1 MGIILDLL
9 NFAAYI
15 PFLRVDEQE
24 IGRNIQQLKRH
35 QWFQDFLN
43 DEQYRK
49 LIIHNKDVR
58 QTIGK
63 FKTSKLSKDAY
74 NSKCQKKL
82 SKVLLKV
89 A

>member
-1 MGIILDLL
+1 MEIILDLL
-9 NFAAYI
+9 NLAVYI
-15 PFLRVDEQE
+15 PFLRVDEE
-24 IGRNIQQLKRH
+24 DIGRNIQQLKRH
-35 QWFQDFLN
+35 QWFQDYLN

-49 LIIHNKDVR
+49 LIIYNKDVR

-63 FKTSKLSKDAY
+63 FKTSKLSRDAY
-74 NSKCQKKL
+74 NIKCQKRL